1 MAKKVLIADD
11 SVSMRQLLTY
21 TLQEAQFEVLEAENG
36 QQALDKAKGELLDLI
51 ITDLNMPVMDGV
63 TLIRNARA
71 LPNTRYVPILML
83 TTESEMQKKME
94 AKAAGATGWIVKPF
108 DPAKLLAVIG
118 KVVA

>member
-1 MAKKVLIADD
+1 MAKRVLIADD
-11 SVSMRQLLTY
+11 SVSMRQLLSY
-21 TLQEAQFEVLEAENG
+21 TLQDAQFEVLEAENG